1 MNIDQT
7 YLVNKITQLTERVA
21 ILEKKIQY
29 YEGNNLQ
36 NNSLQNNNLQ
46 NNNLQNNNLQNNS
59 LQNNSQE
66 TIVNKKEEENKI
78 YDPLSIDYI
87 VKKNDDNNKIK
98 HNLFN
103 NNNNNTKKSVIN
115 MNNHDKIY
123 DPLSN

>member
-36 NNSLQNNNLQ
+36 NNNLQ
-46 NNNLQNNNLQNNS
+46 NNNLQNNNLQNN
-59 LQNNSQE
+59 LQE
-66 TIVNKKEEENKI
+66 TIINKKEEENKI
-78 YDPLSIDYI
+78 YDPLSIEYI